1 MKHPTWLVLLVIWP
15 IVARAQ
21 GAIIETLDALRDA
34 ASPPEFRGTLPS
46 QLDLSGTL
54 PPPRSQANTL
64 SCVSWAATYGAGS
77 QAARRVGLAGDVVL
91 SPSYTYNQLARDQ
104 YCRTTTSIS
113 ATLGLLRESGA
124 VPIKDFAFDA
134 GWCGRQPTALERD
147 SAQRYRIPGW
157 SRFDA
162 ADIGAVKSQ
171 LARGVPVIFAIR
183 SGPRLVAH
191 RGGGVF
197 DTPEDA
203 PGIGHA
209 MLVTGYDD
217 ARRAFRIQNSWGREW
232 GDGGYAWYSYD
243 LWLRSVQV
251 GFVID

>member
-1 MKHPTWLVLLVIWP
+1 MIRT
-15 IVARAQ
+15 
-21 GAIIETLDALRDA
+21 
-34 ASPPEFRGTLPS
+34 
-46 QLDLSGTL
+46 
-54 PPPRSQANTL
+54 
-64 SCVSWAATYGAGS
+64 
-77 QAARRVGLAGDVVL
+77 
-91 SPSYTYNQLARDQ
+91 
-104 YCRTTTSIS
+104 CRTTTSIS
-113 ATLGLLRESGA
+113 ATLRLLRESGA
-124 VPIKDFAFDA
+124 VPIEDFVFDA
-134 GWCGRQPTALERD
+134 GWCGRQPTARERD
-147 SAQRYRIPGW
+147 HAQRFRIRGW
-157 SRFDA
+157 GRFDA

-191 RGGGVF
+191 RGDGVF

-217 ARRAFRIQNSWGREW
+217 GRRAFRIQNSWGREW
-232 GDGGYAWYSYD
+232 GDGGYAWYSYN

>member
-1 MKHPTWLVLLVIWP
+1 MP
-15 IVARAQ
+15 A
-21 GAIIETLDALRDA
+21 GAVV
-34 ASPPEFRGTLPS
+34 S
-46 QLDLSGTL
+46 QLRSNGTTRNAFASAAGADSTRPISGT
-54 PPPRSQANTL
+54 
-64 SCVSWAATYGAGS
+64 
-77 QAARRVGLAGDVVL
+77 
-91 SPSYTYNQLARDQ
+91 
-104 YCRTTTSIS
+104 
-113 ATLGLLRESGA
+113 
-124 VPIKDFAFDA
+124 
-134 GWCGRQPTALERD
+134 
-147 SAQRYRIPGW
+147 
-157 SRFDA
+157 
-162 ADIGAVKSQ
+162 VKSQ

-191 RGGGVF
+191 RGDGVF